1 MKPDRNDEPGADFK
15 KAADAPQMSFSREF
29 WLFLCENKKWW
40 LAPIMLG
47 LSILALVAALSATG
61 LAPFIYTLF

>member
-1 MKPDRNDEPGADFK
+1 MKRERDDTAAENFK
-15 KAADAPQMSFSREF
+15 TAADARQMSFAREF

-40 LAPIMLG
+40 LAPIVLG
-47 LSILALVAALSATG
+47 LSILALVGALSATG